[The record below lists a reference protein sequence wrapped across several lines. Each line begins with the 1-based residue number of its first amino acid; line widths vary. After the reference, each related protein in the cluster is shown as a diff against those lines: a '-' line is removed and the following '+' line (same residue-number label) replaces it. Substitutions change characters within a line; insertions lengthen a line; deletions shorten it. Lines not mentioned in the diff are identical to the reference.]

1 MDWDQLATISQ
12 LMTGAAMLAVSV
24 FLATQLRIQRQD
36 SERAHNDSER
46 DFAFFNENRQPK
58 RWVHTAA
65 NSPLKQTP
73 LRAHIGSF
81 VSSF

>member
-46 DFAFFNENRQPK
+46 DFAFLTRIDSQNVGYIQQ
-58 RWVHTAA
+58 
-65 NSPLKQTP
+65 QTH
-73 LRAHIGSF
+73 R
-81 VSSF
+81 

>member
-1 MDWDQLATISQ
+1 
-12 LMTGAAMLAVSV
+12 MTGAAMLAVSV

-65 NSPLKQTP
+65 NSPLK
-73 LRAHIGSF
+73 
-81 VSSF
+81 